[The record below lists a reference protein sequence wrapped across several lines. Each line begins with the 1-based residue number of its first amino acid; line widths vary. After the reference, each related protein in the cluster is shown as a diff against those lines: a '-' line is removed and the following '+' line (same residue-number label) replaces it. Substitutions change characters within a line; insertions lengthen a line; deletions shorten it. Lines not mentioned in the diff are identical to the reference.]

1 MFLPLVLYC
10 FHVMV
15 FLVVVVVV
23 VVLVMVLVVVV
34 VVQTRAHS
42 AYHHLCEVNLMHF
55 AQIVYI

>member
-23 VVLVMVLVVVV
+23 VV
-34 VVQTRAHS
+34 QTRAHS
-42 AYHHLCEVNLMHF
+42 AYHHLCEVSLMHF